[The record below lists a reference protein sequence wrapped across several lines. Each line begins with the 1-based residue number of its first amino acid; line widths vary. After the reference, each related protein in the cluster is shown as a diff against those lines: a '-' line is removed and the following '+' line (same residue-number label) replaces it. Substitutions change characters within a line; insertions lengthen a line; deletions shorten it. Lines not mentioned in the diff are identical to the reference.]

1 VRLHGMDEH
10 PEHPDD
16 AVEVPGRRS
25 ASLADA
31 HVADALRRAV
41 ASPAPTTGRA
51 HQLTQAALR
60 RTRQRR
66 HRRLLTGSAALTA
79 AVTLTAFG
87 VSAAAPWAP
96 RPADN
101 FAANTGP
108 APTASASPSFTMAPM
123 PTATEQPAS
132 PLEYLTLDEVRSVF
146 PGVVMTEGDGTN
158 DDFQWFDV
166 AGHTW
171 FTACVGDT
179 VLEGIAPL
187 YSMQGAS
194 WGTLTP
200 QSPEPGTGYVYT
212 RRDDQVGFNVFI
224 FRTAAEATVYGEA
237 YGASVSTCVDDP
249 AVKRDPL
256 ALDPSRPVAGTLDTG
271 AASLST
277 YGYHDGAWSIDAVVV
292 RGRYAVRA
300 TSAVPTPETEQGY
313 VDAARATAGLA
324 TIAAE
329 RAAAANLP

>member
-1 VRLHGMDEH
+1 
-10 PEHPDD
+10 
-16 AVEVPGRRS
+16 
-25 ASLADA
+25 
-31 HVADALRRAV
+31 
-41 ASPAPTTGRA
+41 
-51 HQLTQAALR
+51 
-60 RTRQRR
+60 
-66 HRRLLTGSAALTA
+66 
-79 AVTLTAFG
+79 VTLAAFG
-87 VSAAAPWAP
+87 VSSAAPWSP

-123 PTATEQPAS
+123 PTATEQSAS
-132 PLEYLTLDEVRSVF
+132 PLEYLTLSEVQSVF
-146 PGVVMTEGDGTN
+146 PGVVPTEGDGTN
-158 DDFQWFDV
+158 GDFQWIDV
-166 AGHTW
+166 SGHTW

-187 YSMQGAS
+187 YSMQTAS

-200 QSPEPGTGYVYT
+200 QPPDSRTGDVLT

-224 FRTAAEATVYGEA
+224 FRTAAEASQYGET

-249 AVKRDPL
+249 AVEADPG
-256 ALDPSRPVAGTLDTG
+256 ALDPSRPVAGALDTG

-277 YGYHDGAWSIDAVVV
+277 YGYYDGAWSIDAVVV

-300 TSAVPTPETEQGY
+300 TSVVPTAETEQGY
-313 VDAARATAGLA
+313 VDAARATAGLT